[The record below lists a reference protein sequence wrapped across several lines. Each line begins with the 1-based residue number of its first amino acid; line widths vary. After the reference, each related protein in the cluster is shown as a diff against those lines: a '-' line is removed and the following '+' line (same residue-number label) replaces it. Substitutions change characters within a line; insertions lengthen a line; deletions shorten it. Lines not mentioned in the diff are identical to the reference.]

1 MSDLFSDKSILE
13 SKFIEPPPFDL
24 VASFEN
30 SNCASP
36 LIFIL
41 TPGADPTTMLLKFS
55 DKMVNDTVKQCF
67 FF

>member
-1 MSDLFSDKSILE
+1 MLTFSLEFSDKSILD

-24 VASFEN
+24 ASSFEN
-30 SNCASP
+30 SNCTIP

-55 DKMVNDTVKQCF
+55 DKKVNIR
-67 FF
+67 